1 MAKKKWR
8 ANSSATWD
16 ERTLFQRL
24 RWPVL
29 VVVAVAGVTSFVWYR
44 YSISDYKYG
53 DNATD
58 YERAVSKCIEDR
70 TRHASDT
77 DNTAVAA
84 SDCVQQDE
92 NGVDR
97 NLAP

>member
-8 ANSSATWD
+8 AHSSAQWD
-16 ERTLFQRL
+16 DRTPFQRF

-29 VVVAVAGVTSFVWYR
+29 AAVVVAGLASIAWYR

-58 YERAVSKCIEDR
+58 YEREVTKCIQDR
-70 TRHASDT
+70 TRHAADD

-84 SDCVQQDE
+84 TDCVEQDD
-92 NGVDR
+92 NGMDK

>member
-1 MAKKKWR
+1 MARKKWR
-8 ANSSATWD
+8 AKSNATWD
-16 ERTLFQRL
+16 DRTLFQRL

-29 VVVAVAGVTSFVWYR
+29 VVAAVAGVAGFTWYR
-44 YSISDYKYG
+44 YSISEYKYG

-58 YERAVSKCIEDR
+58 YERAVTKCIQDR
-70 TRHASDT
+70 TRQASDA

-92 NGVDR
+92 NSADK
-97 NLAP
+97 NLGP

>member
-8 ANSSATWD
+8 AKSDASWD

-29 VVVAVAGVTSFVWYR
+29 AAVVVAGMAGFVWYR
-44 YSISDYKYG
+44 YSISEYKYG

-58 YERAVSKCIEDR
+58 YERAVSKCIQDR
-70 TRHASDT
+70 TRHASDA

-84 SDCVQQDE
+84 SDCVQQDDS
-92 NGVDR
+92 GVDK
-97 NLAP
+97 NLGP